1 VNWMLKRETQETW
14 LRQFYWLP
22 ANTRVKMPEELK
34 PIMPVTQAD
43 IPKILQWDWLW
54 INDQKPKLIDRWNRE
69 MST

>member
-1 VNWMLKRETQETW
+1 
-14 LRQFYWLP
+14 
-22 ANTRVKMPEELK
+22 MPDELK